1 MDNAVDALTSYSR
14 KAKKKSIHDLSTIRD
29 WKNANELMEA
39 CERRKRKLIIIY
51 LKDKLGDDLV
61 SLGGCLLVIL
71 IPFLLFVLIM
81 IMLF

>member
-1 MDNAVDALTSYSR
+1 
-14 KAKKKSIHDLSTIRD
+14 
-29 WKNANELMEA
+29 MEA